1 MPAARNDRFVAPSK
15 FFVADHFAP
24 TITTKQ
30 PLKKRLKVFPLSVP
44 DLGDQRTVR
53 SHGLF
58 LQSELHPVGSS
69 ARPLGKA
76 LIEASPFF
84 VKRTKMFS
92 GEAEI
97 QARRKTLAVLQDEV
111 RRVLDASRELV
122 QLYIA
127 LSKNDPAG
135 LQSSLERIR
144 KAEEDTEQL
153 RRMLTREL
161 AEIGTMMINR
171 EDFLRTAYNVEEMS
185 GYVAGIAFRLSQ
197 IKFAGI
203 KKASIV
209 DELRDLIDMSVESVQ
224 RLNEVVRALAIN
236 PIHAIDL
243 SNSVQKLERQVD
255 DKYRN
260 LTNKIMNQVD
270 SFKELILLKDI
281 IQGIE
286 DLVDNCLGATDSITI
301 LALGL

>member
-1 MPAARNDRFVAPSK
+1 
-15 FFVADHFAP
+15 
-24 TITTKQ
+24 
-30 PLKKRLKVFPLSVP
+30 
-44 DLGDQRTVR
+44 
-53 SHGLF
+53 
-58 LQSELHPVGSS
+58 
-69 ARPLGKA
+69 
-76 LIEASPFF
+76 
-84 VKRTKMFS
+84 MFS

-111 RRVLDASRELV
+111 RRVLDTSRELV
-122 QLYIA
+122 QLYVA
-127 LSKNDPAG
+127 LSKSDSAAV
-135 LQSSLERIR
+135 QSSLEKIR

-185 GYVAGIAFRLSQ
+185 GYIAGVAFKLSQ
-197 IKFAGI
+197 MKFTSV
-203 KKASIV
+203 KKAGLV

-243 SNSVQKLERQVD
+243 SNSVQKLEKQVD
-255 DKYRN
+255 DKYRT
-260 LTNKIMNQVD
+260 LISKVMTEVD
-270 SFKELILLKDI
+270 SVKELILLKDI

-286 DLVDNCLGATDSITI
+286 DLVDNCLKATDSITI

>member
-1 MPAARNDRFVAPSK
+1 
-15 FFVADHFAP
+15 
-24 TITTKQ
+24 
-30 PLKKRLKVFPLSVP
+30 
-44 DLGDQRTVR
+44 
-53 SHGLF
+53 
-58 LQSELHPVGSS
+58 
-69 ARPLGKA
+69 
-76 LIEASPFF
+76 
-84 VKRTKMFS
+84 MFS

-111 RRVLDASRELV
+111 RRVLDTSRELV
-122 QLYIA
+122 QLYVA
-127 LSKNDPAG
+127 LSKNDTTAV
-135 LQSSLERIR
+135 QASLEKIR

-185 GYVAGIAFRLSQ
+185 GYIAGIAFKLSQ
-197 IKFAGI
+197 MKYSTV
-203 KKASIV
+203 KKAGLT

-255 DKYRN
+255 DKYRS
-260 LTNKIMNQVD
+260 LTSKLMSEVD
-270 SFKELILLKDI
+270 SVKDLLFLKDI

-286 DLVDNCLGATDSITI
+286 DLVDNCLKATDSITI

>member
-1 MPAARNDRFVAPSK
+1 
-15 FFVADHFAP
+15 
-24 TITTKQ
+24 
-30 PLKKRLKVFPLSVP
+30 
-44 DLGDQRTVR
+44 
-53 SHGLF
+53 
-58 LQSELHPVGSS
+58 
-69 ARPLGKA
+69 
-76 LIEASPFF
+76 
-84 VKRTKMFS
+84 MFS

-111 RRVLDASRELV
+111 RRVLDTSRELV

-127 LSKNDPAG
+127 LSKNDTAAV
-135 LQSSLERIR
+135 QSSVEKIR

-185 GYVAGIAFRLSQ
+185 GYIAGIAFKISQ
-197 IKFAGI
+197 MKYSTV
-203 KKASIV
+203 KKSGLT

-255 DKYRN
+255 DKYRS
-260 LTNKIMNQVD
+260 LTSKVMSEVD
-270 SFKELILLKDI
+270 SVKDLLLLKDV

-286 DLVDNCLGATDSITI
+286 DLVDNCLKATDSITI

>member
-1 MPAARNDRFVAPSK
+1 
-15 FFVADHFAP
+15 
-24 TITTKQ
+24 
-30 PLKKRLKVFPLSVP
+30 
-44 DLGDQRTVR
+44 
-53 SHGLF
+53 
-58 LQSELHPVGSS
+58 
-69 ARPLGKA
+69 
-76 LIEASPFF
+76 
-84 VKRTKMFS
+84 MFS

-111 RRVLDASRELV
+111 RRVLDSSRELV
-122 QLYIA
+122 QLYGA
-127 LSKNDPAG
+127 LQKSDAPG
-135 LQSSLERIR
+135 IQGSLERIR

-185 GYVAGIAFRLSQ
+185 GYIAGVAFKISQ
-197 IKFAGI
+197 MKYSGI
-203 KKASIV
+203 KKSGIA

-255 DKYRN
+255 DKYRT
-260 LTNKIMNQVD
+260 LTSKIMSEVD
-270 SFKELILLKDI
+270 SVKELLLLRDI
-281 IQGIE
+281 VQGIE
-286 DLVDNCLGATDSITI
+286 DLVDNCLEATDSITI